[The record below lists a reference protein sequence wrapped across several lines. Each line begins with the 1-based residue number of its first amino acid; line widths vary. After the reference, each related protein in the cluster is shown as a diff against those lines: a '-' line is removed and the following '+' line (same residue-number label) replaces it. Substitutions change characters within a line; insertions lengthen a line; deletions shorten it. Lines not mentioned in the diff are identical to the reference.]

1 MREQKA
7 KEVERFRKN
16 LINSLHNIQKE
27 TKTETKTETIRID
40 KLITLIQNA
49 E

>member
-27 TKTETKTETIRID
+27 TKTETIRID

>member
-7 KEVERFRKN
+7 EEVERFRKN

-27 TKTETKTETIRID
+27 TKTETIRID
-40 KLITLIQNA
+40 KLITLIQNI

>member
-7 KEVERFRKN
+7 KEVERFRKH
-16 LINSLHNIQKE
+16 LINSLHNIQK
-27 TKTETKTETIRID
+27 ETKTETIRID

>member
-1 MREQKA
+1 MKKQKTEQIEIFKN
-7 KEVERFRKN
+7 N
-16 LINSLHNIQKE
+16 LINSLHNIQK
-27 TKTETKTETIRID
+27 ETKTETIRID

>member
-7 KEVERFRKN
+7 EEVERFRKN

-27 TKTETKTETIRID
+27 TKTETIRID

>member
-1 MREQKA
+1 MEKQKTEQ
-7 KEVERFRKN
+7 VEIFKNN
-16 LINSLHNIQKE
+16 LINSLHNIQK
-27 TKTETKTETIRID
+27 ETKTETIRID

>member
-1 MREQKA
+1 MEKQRIEQIEIFKN
-7 KEVERFRKN
+7 N
-16 LINSLHNIQKE
+16 LINSLHNIQK
-27 TKTETKTETIRID
+27 ETKTETIRID

>member
-16 LINSLHNIQKE
+16 PINSLHNIQK
-27 TKTETKTETIRID
+27 ETKTETIRID

>member
-1 MREQKA
+1 MEKQRIEQ
-7 KEVERFRKN
+7 VEIFKNN
-16 LINSLHNIQKE
+16 LINSLHNIQK
-27 TKTETKTETIRID
+27 ETKTETIRID

>member
-1 MREQKA
+1 MKKQKI
-7 KEVERFRKN
+7 EEIEIFKN
-16 LINSLHNIQKE
+16 KLINSLHNIQK
-27 TKTETKTETIRID
+27 ETKTETIRID